1 MGRPQDTACSRD
13 SSAAGSSSNSAKIAA
28 CCKGQPVGVHPRLGG
43 GAPGDG
49 QDGVDGGA
57 GDGGAL
63 DDLGGGDAEQGQLLD
78 RVAFLG
84 LPHRGAVDVLDEL
97 VDHPVGLL
105 GTGNDVHRDQ
115 PVGGADLGG
124 GQGAPLPPVDH
135 EVAVVV
141 DPHGDG
147 LQDAAR
153 LDGRGELARPGVGV
167 GADVGTDGQ
176 GLRGDP
182 VGFPDPVGAAVGGAH
197 C

>member
-1 MGRPQDTACSRD
+1 MSIRALVAALPAMVRTASTVGRAMAVRLTIWAAETPSRASCSIASR
-13 SSAAGSSSNSAKIAA
+13 SSACA
-28 CCKGQPVGVHPRLGG
+28 
-43 GAPGDG
+43 
-49 QDGVDGGA
+49 
-57 GDGGAL
+57 
-63 DDLGGGDAEQGQLLD
+63 
-78 RVAFLG
+78 
-84 LPHRGAVDVLDEL
+84 HRGAVDVLDEL

-105 GTGNDVHRDQ
+105 GTGDDVHRDQ

-153 LDGRGELARPGVGV
+153 LDGRGELARAGVGV
-167 GADVGTDGQ
+167 GADVGADGQ

-182 VGFPDPVGAAVGGAH
+182 VGFPDPVGGAVGGAH